1 MEINKIHSVDIYINN
16 IKADIFSQDDLN
28 LRFNNVFADPS
39 KIQTIQTEYSFS
51 FTLPVTPTNEK
62 IFDFANIL
70 SKRNKFNKRF
80 KTHINADGI
89 LIFDGELILS
99 NISKEGYK
107 CNLYINRLNTVDKI
121 FGETK
126 LNEITNWEID
136 YDQDITI
143 NEYNQGNI
151 EYNEKDVFF
160 PLVSYGMFQKIPKED
175 SEFYTSKFDIDKYAR
190 IYNENFYPSINL
202 LKLVEKCFN
211 TKGYEVDG
219 DIFDDKILRKI
230 YCSTK
235 LANEQDPIYNYG
247 KPSMGKSKINFTYKN
262 FIPEQTDSSG
272 SRVVT
277 EDKATFLSYDLEK
290 PKFPYGKDS
299 TTDQSYY
306 NWTSNNVYDIWS
318 ANDSFLTLTPDL
330 NYSGGREN
338 KILWREN
345 RFVAPCD
352 GYYKIDLDLTLQLT
366 GSSFPAYG
374 YGVVNAPNNRETKRV
389 KFTPTLS
396 FDNFFTE
403 VQLVK
408 NSNDGMNCKMITPD
422 AIDTLVSGVLVDGET
437 FTPTVNRDKY
447 NNYSAYPHQSE
458 GTYTLST
465 DKDKYTCGY
474 IPQSGET
481 LAFDTSVNKD
491 FICGFCSSGPYLYNS
506 VIRNGK
512 SWSSTC
518 SDTAKSR
525 YDGKNYYGI
534 KLISGNT
541 SIQNPDGTYRR
552 GPGRVRTPELA
563 NPEFGV
569 NTLPNSTMD
578 INKNGNTV
586 TSHIQCIVFLKKND
600 YLQLKLIQR
609 KFENADETDFDES
622 DRNSANIYKS
632 GGKFQDDA
640 NVSIQGSCTFEC
652 FSMDDIGIS
661 SDYFD
666 WDNESRFPKLLNIS
680 NFLSND
686 EKISD
691 FINNFIK
698 EFNLSYQQNGKD
710 IILNKQFIDFKTK
723 NAVDLTD
730 RVSSDEVEMEQIEF
744 PSEMSVQYTIN
755 EDERGF
761 YISAERN
768 ATDAQIQSNDWKEY
782 ADRGYDIIK
791 IMEDEWADESKV
803 QTKTSY
809 CWYEDF
815 NIKMDEQDST
825 ISIPIIAKDEWMI
838 DGYNDAEMM
847 KQDGYGLNRRYWFPS
862 DLTSS
867 YVFLQNDDTRPVYII
882 KCSNDYDNV
891 DLSYKVLDNKETLLT
906 RYFNMFYDADTNY
919 IIFECYLTTEEYL
932 DIKNGSN
939 IIIDD
944 DVYIPIELKGY
955 DVSGANK
962 TEIKAIKK

>member
-1 MEINKIHSVDIYINN
+1 MSIYCYI
-16 IKADIFSQDDLN
+16 
-28 LRFNNVFADPS
+28 
-39 KIQTIQTEYSFS
+39 
-51 FTLPVTPTNEK
+51 
-62 IFDFANIL
+62 
-70 SKRNKFNKRF
+70 
-80 KTHINADGI
+80 I
-89 LIFDGELILS
+89 LII
-99 NISKEGYK
+99 
-107 CNLYINRLNTVDKI
+107 
-121 FGETK
+121 
-126 LNEITNWEID
+126 
-136 YDQDITI
+136 
-143 NEYNQGNI
+143 
-151 EYNEKDVFF
+151 
-160 PLVSYGMFQKIPKED
+160 
-175 SEFYTSKFDIDKYAR
+175 
-190 IYNENFYPSINL
+190 
-202 LKLVEKCFN
+202 
-211 TKGYEVDG
+211 
-219 DIFDDKILRKI
+219 
-230 YCSTK
+230 
-235 LANEQDPIYNYG
+235 G
-247 KPSMGKSKINFTYKN
+247 KK
-262 FIPEQTDSSG
+262 
-272 SRVVT
+272 
-277 EDKATFLSYDLEK
+277 
-290 PKFPYGKDS
+290 
-299 TTDQSYY
+299 
-306 NWTSNNVYDIWS
+306 
-318 ANDSFLTLTPDL
+318 
-330 NYSGGREN
+330 
-338 KILWREN
+338 
-345 RFVAPCD
+345 
-352 GYYKIDLDLTLQLT
+352 
-366 GSSFPAYG
+366 
-374 YGVVNAPNNRETKRV
+374 
-389 KFTPTLS
+389 
-396 FDNFFTE
+396 

-422 AIDTLVSGVLVDGET
+422 AIDTLVYGTIVSGQT
-437 FTPTVNRDKY
+437 FTPTVDRDKY
-447 NNYSAYPHQSE
+447 NQYSAYPHQSE

-465 DKDKYTCGY
+465 DKEPYPLDY

-525 YDGKNYYGI
+525 YDGEGYYGI
-534 KLISGNT
+534 KLVSGDT

-552 GPGRVRTPELA
+552 GSGRKREAVLTSYGE
-563 NPEFGV
+563 
-569 NTLPNSTMD
+569 NTLPNSTMS
-578 INKNGNTV
+578 INKNGNTI
-586 TSHIQCIVFLKKND
+586 TSHIQCIVELKKND
-600 YLQLKLIQR
+600 YLQLKLVQR
-609 KFENADETDFDES
+609 KFENQDETDYDES
-622 DRNSANIYKS
+622 DRNSANAYRKQ
-632 GGKFQDDA
+632 GKFQDDA
-640 NVSIQGSCTFEC
+640 NVSIQGSCSFEC
-652 FSMDDIGIS
+652 FSMNDIGIS
-661 SDYFD
+661 NEYFD

-680 NFLSND
+680 NFLTND
-686 EKISD
+686 EKMSD

-919 IIFECYLTTEEYL
+919 ISFECYLTTEEYL

-944 DVYIPIELKGY
+944 DVYIPIEIKGY
-955 DVSGANK
+955 DVRGANK